1 MDQVFNKEKKKEV
14 TETIFSVENEI
25 CEDLFQNDVR
35 AVEASLK
42 LSNVWNPLLQI
53 LAQVSRDNPL
63 VSRGIQR
70 PVSAAIG

>member
-1 MDQVFNKEKKKEV
+1 MKPQDEINTCKQCML
-14 TETIFSVENEI
+14 SRI